1 VGDGRTERLAELAV
15 RFGANVQPGQL
26 VVMVAET
33 GQEDVAR
40 AVADAAYRA
49 GAKFVDLFYFDPYV
63 KHSRLVHA
71 PEDTLEY
78 LPPWYG
84 ERALHTGEV
93 HGARI
98 SFAGST
104 TEGLFADVDP
114 QRAGKDLFPY
124 TKESLKITGDRTTNW
139 TVVPAPTPAW
149 ASSVFPD
156 LDSDDAYE
164 RLWEQVSHVMR
175 LDEGDPVAV
184 WEERIAFLNDAARR
198 LTARRFDAI
207 NFRGPG
213 TDLTIGL
220 FPTSSWWAADFT
232 TVDDLR
238 HMPNLPTEEV
248 FTTPDP
254 TRTEGTVTGSM
265 PLLLPGGVLVDGL
278 RLRFEGG
285 RAVEVDA
292 DVGGEALRGMVA
304 NDDGAARLGEVAL
317 VDGEGRI
324 GKLGTV
330 FRTTLIDE
338 NSASHIALGNGYGF
352 VLGAEDLPQMNK
364 SRIHVDFM
372 LGRPDMEVDGI
383 TTDGERVPILREGS
397 WQL

>member
-1 VGDGRTERLAELAV
+1 VGDRRTERLAELAV
-15 RFGANVQPGQL
+15 RFGANVQSGQL
-26 VVMVAET
+26 VAMVAET
-33 GQEDVAR
+33 GQEDIAR

-49 GAKFVDLFYFDPYV
+49 GAKFVDVYYFDPHV
-63 KHSRLVHA
+63 KHSRLLHA
-71 PEDTLEY
+71 PEETLEY
-78 LPPWYG
+78 LPPWFG
-84 ERALHTGEV
+84 DRALHIGDE

-114 QRAGKDLFPY
+114 KRAGKDLFPY
-124 TKESLKITGDRTTNW
+124 TKESLKITGERTTNW
-139 TVVPAPTPAW
+139 TVVPAPTRAW
-149 ASSVFPD
+149 AGSVFPD
-156 LDSDDAYE
+156 LEPDAAYE

-175 LDEGDPVAV
+175 LDEADPVAA
-184 WEERIAFLNDAARR
+184 WEERIAFLNDVSQR
-198 LTARRFDAI
+198 LTARRFDAV
-207 NFRGPG
+207 NFRGEG

-220 FPTSSWWAADFT
+220 FPSSSWWAADFT

-238 HMPNLPTEEV
+238 HMPNLPTEEI

-254 TRTEGTVTGSM
+254 TRTAGTVTGSM

-285 RAVEVDA
+285 RAVEIDA

-304 NDDGAARLGEVAL
+304 NDDGAARLGEVAI

-338 NSASHIALGNGYGF
+338 NSASHIALGNGYSF
-352 VLGAEDLPQMNK
+352 VLDEADLRQMNT

-372 LGRPDMEVDGI
+372 IGRPDMEVDGI
-383 TTDGERVPILREGS
+383 TADGERVPILREGH

>member
-1 VGDGRTERLAELAV
+1 V

-26 VVMVAET
+26 VSMVAEA
-33 GQEDVAR
+33 GQEDVVR
-40 AVADAAYRA
+40 VVADAAYRA
-49 GAKFVDLFYFDPYV
+49 GAKFVDVFYFDPHV
-63 KHSRLVHA
+63 KHSRLLHA
-71 PEDTLEY
+71 PEETLEY

-84 ERALHTGEV
+84 ERALHVGDV

-114 QRAGKDLFPY
+114 KRAGKDLFPF
-124 TKESLKITGDRTTNW
+124 TKESLKITGERTTNW
-139 TVVPAPTPAW
+139 TVVPAPTRAW

-156 LDSDDAYE
+156 LEPDDAYE

-175 LDEGDPVAV
+175 LDEDDPVAA
-184 WEERIAFLNDAARR
+184 WEERIAFLNGVAQR
-198 LTARRFDAI
+198 LTARRFDTI
-207 NFRGPG
+207 NFRGEG

-220 FPTSSWWAADFT
+220 FPSSSWWAADFT

-254 TRTEGTVTGSM
+254 SRTEGTVMGSM
-265 PLLLPGGVLVDGL
+265 PLVLPGGVLVDGL
-278 RLRFEGG
+278 RLRFEEG

-304 NDDGAARLGEVAL
+304 NDEGAARLGEVAL

-338 NSASHIALGNGYGF
+338 NSASHIALGHGYSF
-352 VLGAEDLPQMNK
+352 VVGEADLPQMNT

-372 LGRPDMEVDGI
+372 IGRPDMEVDGI
-383 TTDGERVPILREGS
+383 TADGERVPILREGS

>member
-1 VGDGRTERLAELAV
+1 VRDGRTERLAELAV

-26 VVMVAET
+26 VTMVAET
-33 GQEDVAR
+33 GQQDIAR

-49 GAKFVDLFYFDPYV
+49 GAKYVDLLYFDPHV
-63 KHSRLVHA
+63 KHSRLLHA

-84 ERALHTGEV
+84 ERALHTGDV
-93 HGARI
+93 RGARI

-114 QRAGKDLFPY
+114 ARAGKDLFPY
-124 TKESLKITGDRTTNW
+124 TKESLKVTGERTTNW
-139 TVVPAPTPAW
+139 TVVPAPTRAW
-149 ASSVFPD
+149 ANAVYSE

-175 LDEGDPVAV
+175 LDEDDPVAA
-184 WEERIAFLNDAARR
+184 WEQRIEFLNGVAAR
-198 LTARRFDAI
+198 LTAQRFDAI
-207 NFRGPG
+207 TFRGPG

-220 FPTSSWWAADFT
+220 FPSSSWKAADFT
-232 TVDDLR
+232 TIDDLR

-254 TRTEGTVTGSM
+254 TRTEGTVTGSK
-265 PLLLPGGVLVDGL
+265 PLMLPGGVLVDGL

-292 DVGGEALRGMVA
+292 DVGGDALRGMVA
-304 NDDGAARLGEVAL
+304 NDDGATRLGEVAL

-338 NSASHIALGNGYGF
+338 NSASHIALGNGYSF
-352 VLGAEDLPQMNK
+352 VLGAEDLPQMNT

-383 TTDGERVPILREGS
+383 AADGRRVPILREGH

>member
-1 VGDGRTERLAELAV
+1 MDDVRTQRLAELAV
-15 RFGANVQPGQL
+15 RFGANIQPGQL
-26 VVMVAET
+26 VTMVAEN
-33 GQEDVAR
+33 GQEEVAR

-49 GAKFVDLFYFDPYV
+49 GAKFVDLLYFDPHI
-63 KHSRLVHA
+63 KRSRLLHA

-84 ERALHTGEV
+84 QRMLHVGDE

-104 TEGLFADVDP
+104 TEGLFDDVDP

-124 TKESLKITGDRTTNW
+124 TKESLKVTGDRTTNW
-139 TVVPAPTPAW
+139 CVVPAPTHAW
-149 ASSVFPD
+149 ARTVFPH
-156 LDSDDAYE
+156 LDEDAALDE
-164 RLWEQVSHVMR
+164 LWEQVSHVMR
-175 LDEGDPVAV
+175 LDEDDPVAA
-184 WEERIAFLNDAARR
+184 WEERIGFLNGVAGR
-198 LTARRFDAI
+198 LTARQFDAVH
-207 NFRGPG
+207 FSGPG

-220 FPTSSWWAADFT
+220 FPSSSWWAADFT

-254 TRTEGTVTGSM
+254 TRTEGTVTASM
-265 PLLLPGGVLVDGL
+265 PLLLPGGVLVDDL
-278 RLRFEGG
+278 TLRFEGG

-292 DVGGEALRGMVA
+292 KVGGEALRGMVTS
-304 NDDGAARLGEVAL
+304 DEGAARLGEVAL

-338 NSASHIALGNGYGF
+338 NSASHIALGNGYSF
-352 VLGAEDLPQMNK
+352 VLGEDDRPQMNT

-372 LGRPDMEVDGI
+372 IGRPDMEVDGV
-383 TTDGERVPILREGS
+383 TADGERVPILRQGS

>member
-1 VGDGRTERLAELAV
+1 
-15 RFGANVQPGQL
+15 
-26 VVMVAET
+26 MVAEL

-40 AVADAAYRA
+40 SVADEAYRA
-49 GAKFVDLFYFDPYV
+49 GAKYVDVFYFDPHI
-63 KHSRLVHA
+63 KRSRLLHA
-71 PEDTLEY
+71 PAETLEY

-84 ERALHTGEV
+84 ERALHVGDE

-104 TEGLFADVDP
+104 TEGLFDDVDP
-114 QRAGKDLFPY
+114 TRTGKDLFPF

-139 TVVPAPTPAW
+139 CVVPAPTRAW
-149 ASSVFPD
+149 AGSVYPE
-156 LDSDDAYE
+156 LDEGDAYE

-175 LDEGDPVAV
+175 LDEEDPVAA
-184 WEERIAFLNDAARR
+184 WEERIAFLNGVAAR
-198 LTARRFDAI
+198 LTERRFDAI
-207 NFRGPG
+207 HFRGEG

-220 FPTSSWWAADFT
+220 FPSSSWWAADFT
-232 TVDDLR
+232 TVDGLR

-254 TRTEGTVTGSM
+254 TRTEGIVTASM
-265 PLLLPGGVLVDGL
+265 PLVLAGGLAVDGL
-278 RLRFEGG
+278 SIRFEGG

-292 DVGGEALRGMVA
+292 KIGGEAVRGMVA
-304 NDDGAARLGEVAL
+304 NDEGSARLGEVAL

-352 VLGAEDLPQMNK
+352 VLDDDDLPQMNT

-372 LGRPDMEVDGI
+372 IGRPDMEVDGI
-383 TTDGERVPILREGS
+383 TAEGERVPILRAGS

>member
-1 VGDGRTERLAELAV
+1 
-15 RFGANVQPGQL
+15 
-26 VVMVAET
+26 
-33 GQEDVAR
+33 
-40 AVADAAYRA
+40 
-49 GAKFVDLFYFDPYV
+49 
-63 KHSRLVHA
+63 
-71 PEDTLEY
+71 
-78 LPPWYG
+78 
-84 ERALHTGEV
+84 
-93 HGARI
+93 
-98 SFAGST
+98 
-104 TEGLFADVDP
+104 
-114 QRAGKDLFPY
+114 
-124 TKESLKITGDRTTNW
+124 
-139 TVVPAPTPAW
+139 
-149 ASSVFPD
+149 
-156 LDSDDAYE
+156 
-164 RLWEQVSHVMR
+164 MR
-175 LDEGDPVAV
+175 LDEGDPVAA
-184 WEERIAFLNDAARR
+184 WEERIAFLNGVSKR
-198 LTARRFDAI
+198 LTAWRFDAI
-207 NFRGPG
+207 NFRGEG

-220 FPTSSWWAADFT
+220 FPSSSWWAADFT

-238 HMPNLPTEEV
+238 HMPNLPTEEI

-304 NDDGAARLGEVAL
+304 NDEGAARLGEVAL

-338 NSASHIALGNGYGF
+338 NSTSHIALGNGYSF
-352 VLGAEDLPQMNK
+352 VVGEADLPQMNT

-372 LGRPDMEVDGI
+372 IGRPDMEVDGI
-383 TTDGERVPILREGS
+383 TADGERVPILREGS

>member
-1 VGDGRTERLAELAV
+1 V

-26 VVMVAET
+26 VAMVAEN

-49 GAKFVDLFYFDPYV
+49 GAKFVDVFYFDPHV
-63 KHSRLVHA
+63 KHSRLLHA
-71 PEDTLEY
+71 PEETLEY

-84 ERALHTGEV
+84 ERALHIGDE

-114 QRAGKDLFPY
+114 KRAGKDLFPF
-124 TKESLKITGDRTTNW
+124 TKESLKITGERTTNW
-139 TVVPAPTPAW
+139 TVVPAPTRAW

-156 LDSDDAYE
+156 LEPDDAYE

-175 LDEGDPVAV
+175 LDEGDPVAA
-184 WEERIAFLNDAARR
+184 WEERIAFLNGVSKR
-198 LTARRFDAI
+198 LTAWRFDAI
-207 NFRGPG
+207 NFRGEG

-220 FPTSSWWAADFT
+220 FPSSSWWAADFT

-238 HMPNLPTEEV
+238 HMPNLPTEEI

-304 NDDGAARLGEVAL
+304 NDEGAARLGEVAL

-338 NSASHIALGNGYGF
+338 NSTSHIALGNGYSF
-352 VLGAEDLPQMNK
+352 VVGEADLPQMNT

-372 LGRPDMEVDGI
+372 IGRPDMEVDGI
-383 TTDGERVPILREGS
+383 TADGERVPILREGS

>member
-1 VGDGRTERLAELAV
+1 LAV

-26 VVMVAET
+26 VAMVAET
-33 GQEDVAR
+33 GQEDVVR
-40 AVADAAYRA
+40 SVAEAAYRA
-49 GAKFVDLFYFDPYV
+49 GAKYVDVFYFDPHI
-63 KHSRLVHA
+63 KRSRLLHA
-71 PEDTLEY
+71 PEETLEY
-78 LPPWYG
+78 MPPWFG
-84 ERALHTGEV
+84 DRALHIGDE

-104 TEGLFADVDP
+104 TEGLFDDVDP
-114 QRAGKDLFPY
+114 KRAGKDLFPY
-124 TKESLKITGDRTTNW
+124 TKESLQVTGDRTTNW
-139 TVVPAPTPAW
+139 CVVPAPTSAW
-149 ASSVFPD
+149 AGTVFPD
-156 LDSDDAYE
+156 LGEREAFN
-164 RLWEQVSHVMR
+164 RLWEEVSHVLR
-175 LDEGDPVAV
+175 LDEDDPVAA
-184 WEERIAFLNDAARR
+184 WEERIGFLNGVAAR
-198 LTARRFDAI
+198 LTERRFDAVH
-207 NFRGPG
+207 FRGEG

-220 FPTSSWWAADFT
+220 FRSSSWWAADFT
-232 TVDDLR
+232 TVDGLR

-254 TRTEGTVTGSM
+254 TRTEGSVTASM

-278 RLRFEGG
+278 RVRFEGG

-292 DVGGEALRGMVA
+292 AVGGEAVRALVA
-304 NDDGAARLGEVAL
+304 NDDGSARLGEVAL

-338 NSASHIALGNGYGF
+338 NSASHIALGNGYSF
-352 VLGAEDLPQMNK
+352 VLGEVDVPQMNT

-372 LGRPDMEVDGI
+372 IGRPDMEVDGI
-383 TTDGERVPILREGS
+383 TADGARVPILREGS

>member
-1 VGDGRTERLAELAV
+1 M

-26 VVMVAET
+26 VSMVAEA
-33 GQEDVAR
+33 GQEDVVR
-40 AVADAAYRA
+40 VVADAAYRA
-49 GAKFVDLFYFDPYV
+49 GAKFVDVFYFDPHV
-63 KHSRLVHA
+63 KHSRLLHA
-71 PEDTLEY
+71 PEETLEY

-84 ERALHTGEV
+84 ERALHVGDV

-114 QRAGKDLFPY
+114 KRAGKDLFPF
-124 TKESLKITGDRTTNW
+124 TKESLKITGERTTNW
-139 TVVPAPTPAW
+139 TVVPAPTRAW

-156 LDSDDAYE
+156 LEPDDAYE

-175 LDEGDPVAV
+175 LDEDDPVAA
-184 WEERIAFLNDAARR
+184 WEERIAFLNGVAQR
-198 LTARRFDAI
+198 LTARRFDTI
-207 NFRGPG
+207 NFRGEG

-220 FPTSSWWAADFT
+220 FPSSSWWAADFT

-254 TRTEGTVTGSM
+254 SRTEGTVMGSM
-265 PLLLPGGVLVDGL
+265 PLVLPGGVLVDGL
-278 RLRFEGG
+278 RLRFEEG

-304 NDDGAARLGEVAL
+304 NDEGAARLGEVAL

-338 NSASHIALGNGYGF
+338 NSASHIALGHGYSF
-352 VLGAEDLPQMNK
+352 VVGEADLPQMNT

-372 LGRPDMEVDGI
+372 IGRPDMEVDGI
-383 TTDGERVPILREGS
+383 TADGERVPILREGS